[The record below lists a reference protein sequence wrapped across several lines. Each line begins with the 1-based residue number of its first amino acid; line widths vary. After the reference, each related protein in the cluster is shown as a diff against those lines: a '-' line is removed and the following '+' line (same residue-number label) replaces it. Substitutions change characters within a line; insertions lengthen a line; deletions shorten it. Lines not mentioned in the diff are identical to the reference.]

1 MKNIESK
8 QPSSDTRHIFG
19 TQNDYAQ
26 MFQMILGFTVSQI
39 VHTVALYSLPNTSL
53 RDRQRRQRSR
63 KPSPSTLMPPF
74 A

>member
-26 MFQMILGFTVSQI
+26 MFQMIVGWG
-39 VHTVALYSLPNTSL
+39 
-53 RDRQRRQRSR
+53 
-63 KPSPSTLMPPF
+63 
-74 A
+74 